1 MLVEIDRSGSDKQRE
16 DSRRHAHFFPR
27 ADYDD
32 REKMND
38 FASNLERILPT
49 KTESQR
55 SDIRQLAKTAVSGV
69 DIFLTRDK
77 RLLRKADN
85 IQTVTG
91 VRVLSPVQIIVQLD
105 EITDPESY
113 TPTPLSGSDLVWKKF
128 DHNDFADIEIDRF
141 LASSE
146 KKHRFQKLLGES
158 LSQPDLWQTDGIWS
172 RGELVAV
179 RAMRIMSES
188 GQIIV
193 NLCRASHG
201 PEYQLFTK
209 FVLSSILHDAIMN
222 CVDKV
227 LILPHGVASNAADDL
242 RDLGFAETPNG
253 FVRLSP
259 SKVMSHKSLEGMADG
274 IGYGESDPQEIEKMC
289 SPVVLTEGSL
299 DCFMVPIKPG
309 YARGLFDTNLAKDD
323 MFGAERSVLLR
334 WSNVYYR
341 RKSHHLMLEAPARI
355 LWYVSGSGGR
365 VVAVSHLDA
374 VECGP
379 PKDIF
384 RQHRHMGVLAW
395 TDIYNMC
402 QGAEVRD
409 IMVLRFSHTYLFNRS
424 VGLADLRVLYKK
436 QDVNLVLQ
444 SPSRVPKAL
453 FFDIFQKGYEK
464 Q

>member
-1 MLVEIDRSGSDKQRE
+1 MSI
-16 DSRRHAHFFPR
+16 
-27 ADYDD
+27 
-32 REKMND
+32 
-38 FASNLERILPT
+38 
-49 KTESQR
+49 
-55 SDIRQLAKTAVSGV
+55 
-69 DIFLTRDK
+69 
-77 RLLRKADN
+77 
-85 IQTVTG
+85 
-91 VRVLSPVQIIVQLD
+91 
-105 EITDPESY
+105 
-113 TPTPLSGSDLVWKKF
+113 KF
-128 DHNDFADIEIDRF
+128 
-141 LASSE
+141 
-146 KKHRFQKLLGES
+146 
-158 LSQPDLWQTDGIWS
+158 
-172 RGELVAV
+172 
-179 RAMRIMSES
+179 
-188 GQIIV
+188 
-193 NLCRASHG
+193 C
-201 PEYQLFTK
+201 
-209 FVLSSILHDAIMN
+209 
-222 CVDKV
+222 
-227 LILPHGVASNAADDL
+227 ILPHGVSSNAADDL

-253 FVRLSP
+253 FVRLCP
-259 SKVMSHKSLEGMADG
+259 PKVMSYNSLKRMAND
-274 IGYGESDPQEIEKMC
+274 IGYRESDPQEVEKMC

-355 LWYVSGSGGR
+355 LWYVSGPGGR

-384 RQHRHMGVLAW
+384 RQHQRMGVLAW

-402 QGAEVRD
+402 QGTEVRD
-409 IMVLRFSHTYLFNRS
+409 IMVLRFSHTYLFNQP